1 MKEKWIIMIRIPL
14 LYEEDKMLNERLSRM
29 REKLW
34 DSRPCITAER
44 LVLATEAYQKF
55 AGDAVPLF
63 RAKVVNYIMEHMTT
77 LIMEDE
83 LIVGTPTNKYRGAN
97 LHPEFQSSTQ
107 FYLKELEDFPVRTKD
122 PYDISPEDKKLILEY
137 LPYWEGKAMQDIAR
151 PALPRHTVEC
161 MADDIITVGLTNGV
175 SGETTCDHE
184 KLLTVGLKGYMEE
197 CQANIDAMIPG
208 CQLDEEKIN
217 FWQACIIQSQGL
229 ITYAHRM
236 AEEAERQAAEC
247 TDEKRKQELLTIAEN
262 CRVVPENPPQTFQ
275 QALQMVWFAHVYFHI
290 EVCTTANGFGRF
302 DQYMW
307 PYYKKDVIDD
317 KRITQE
323 EALEMLECFYLK
335 ACEVF
340 EVRDHWYAQSFAGYP
355 MWEILIVGGQTP
367 DGRDATNELSYVC
380 LEAANQLKTTQ
391 PVMAVRVWEGT
402 PEALI
407 RKGCEMIQ
415 DGQANPGFFNDNA
428 AMQMALG
435 KGCTIEEARDWT
447 IVGCIQPGPGGGSTD
462 GSPDAGYVNMGK
474 MVNFVLHN
482 GFDIDTGKQMGLETG
497 DPRKFKDIEEFKDA
511 LKKQILYH
519 YEMIREGY
527 NIMQSMHMTRF
538 PVIFAGM
545 VTKGCVESGRSVQH
559 GGAKYTTAGL
569 YITGAANMADS
580 IAAID
585 TCVFRDKDITMD
597 ELISALDKNF
607 EGEERMRQLL
617 INKPPKFGND
627 NEYVDGIYREMM
639 HFIADNVQQ
648 WDDARGGKYSFNVHS
663 QTVNVS
669 HGMAC
674 GATPDGRLAGE
685 PFCDNASPMM
695 GRDVSGPTATVK
707 SVASMGQE
715 AFHDGALF
723 NLRFDPKG
731 VEGEKGL
738 ASIEGVIK
746 TYFKHGGEPIQIN
759 VVDNKT
765 LKDAQKHPEK
775 YKGLMVRVAGYMAY
789 FTELDKSAQD
799 TIIYRTP
806 HYERPE

>member
-1 MKEKWIIMIRIPL
+1 
-14 LYEEDKMLNERLSRM
+14 MLNERLQRM
-29 REKLW
+29 REKLFN
-34 DSRPCITAER
+34 SRPCITAER
-44 LVLATEAYQKF
+44 LVLQTEAYQKF

-63 RAKVVNYIMEHMTT
+63 RAKVVRYIMEHMTT
-77 LIMEDE
+77 LIMDDE
-83 LIVGTPTNKYRGAN
+83 LIVGTATNKYRGAN
-97 LHPEFQSSTQ
+97 LHPEFQSSTK
-107 FYLKELEDFPVRTKD
+107 FYMDELDEFPVRKKD
-122 PYDISPEDKKLILEY
+122 PYDISAEDRELILKY

-151 PALPRHTVEC
+151 AALPTHTVES
-161 MADDIITVGLTNGV
+161 MSDDIITVGLTNGV

-184 KLLTVGLKGYMEE
+184 KLLRLGLKGYMEE
-197 CQANIDAMIPG
+197 CRANIAATMPK

-217 FWQACIIQSQGL
+217 FWQACIIQCEGL

-236 AEEAERQAAEC
+236 AEEAERQAAAC
-247 TDEKRKQELLTIAEN
+247 ADPKRKQELLTIAEN

-275 QALQMVWFAHVYFHI
+275 QALQLVWFVHVYFHI

-307 PYYKKDVIDD
+307 PYYKKDVLED
-317 KRITQE
+317 KRITVD
-323 EALEMLECFYLK
+323 EAMEMLECFYLK

-340 EVRDHWYAQSFAGYP
+340 EVRDRWYATSFAGYP
-355 MWEILIVGGQTP
+355 MWEILVVGGQTP
-367 DGRDATNELSYVC
+367 DGKDATNDLSYLC
-380 LEAANQLKTTQ
+380 LEAANLLKTTQ
-391 PVMAVRVWEGT
+391 PVMAVRVWEGS

-415 DGQANPGFFNDNA
+415 DGQANPGFFNDDV
-428 AMQMALG
+428 AMQMSLG

-474 MVNFVLHN
+474 MVSFVLHN
-482 GFDIDTGKQMGLETG
+482 GVDPDTGKLMGLQTG
-497 DPRKFKDIEEFKDA
+497 DPRNFKDIEEFKAA
-511 LKKQILYH
+511 LKKQILHH
-519 YEMIREGY
+519 YRMICDGY
-527 NIMQSMHMTRF
+527 NVMQSMHMTRY
-538 PVIFAGM
+538 PVIFASM

-559 GGAKYTTAGL
+559 GGAKYSTAGL

-585 TCVFRDKDITMD
+585 VCVFRDKDITMD
-597 ELISALDKNF
+597 ELITALDKNF
-607 EGEERMRQLL
+607 AGEERMRQLL
-617 INKPPKFGND
+617 LNKPPKFGND
-627 NEYVDGIYREMM
+627 NAYVDGIYREMVQ
-639 HFIADNVQQ
+639 FIAENVQE
-648 WDDARGGKYSFNVHS
+648 WPDARGGKYSFNVHS

-669 HGMAC
+669 HGLVT

-695 GRDVSGPTATVK
+695 GRDVNGPTATVK
-707 SVASMGQE
+707 SVASMGQA

-738 ASIEGVIK
+738 QSIAGVIK
-746 TYFKHGGEPIQIN
+746 TYFKHGGEHIQIN
-759 VVDNKT
+759 VVDDET
-765 LKDAQKHPEK
+765 LKDAQIHPEK
-775 YKGLMVRVAGYMAY
+775 YRGLMVRVAGYMAY
-789 FTELDKSAQD
+789 FTELDKDAQD

-806 HYERPE
+806 HYARPD

>member
-14 LYEEDKMLNERLSRM
+14 LYEEDMMLNERLSRM

-107 FYLKELEDFPVRTKD
+107 FYLKELDDFPVRTKD

-407 RKGCEMIQ
+407 RKGCKMIQ

-497 DPRKFKDIEEFKDA
+497 DPRKFKNIEEFKDA

-746 TYFKHGGEPIQIN
+746 TYFKHGGEHIQIN

>member
-1 MKEKWIIMIRIPL
+1 
-14 LYEEDKMLNERLSRM
+14 MLNERIQRM
-29 REKLW
+29 REKLFA
-34 DSRPCITAER
+34 SRPCITAER
-44 LVLATEAYQKF
+44 LVLQTEAYKRF

-63 RAKVVNYIMEHMTT
+63 RAKVVRYIMENMTT
-77 LIMEDE
+77 LIMDDE

-97 LHPEFQSSTQ
+97 LHPEFQSSTK
-107 FYLKELEDFPVRTKD
+107 FYMDELDEFPLRTKD
-122 PYDISPEDKKLILEY
+122 PYDISAEDRELILQY

-151 PALPRHTVEC
+151 SALPEHTVEC
-161 MADDIITVGLTNGV
+161 MNDDIITVGLTNGV

-184 KLLTVGLKGYMEE
+184 KLLTLGLKGYMEE
-197 CQANIDAMIPG
+197 CRANIAATMPK

-217 FWQACIIQSQGL
+217 FWQACIIQCEGL

-236 AEEAERQAAEC
+236 AEEAERQAAAC
-247 TDEKRKQELLTIAEN
+247 SDEKRRAELLQIAEN
-262 CRVVPENPPQTFQ
+262 CRIVPENPPQTFQ
-275 QALQMVWFAHVYFHI
+275 QALQLVWFVHVYFHI

-307 PYYKKDVIDD
+307 PYYKKDVIDEQTLTED
-317 KRITQE
+317 

-340 EVRDHWYAQSFAGYP
+340 EVRDRWYATSFAGYP
-355 MWEILIVGGQTP
+355 MWEILVVGGQTP
-367 DGRDATNELSYVC
+367 EGKDATNALSYLC
-380 LEAANQLKTTQ
+380 LEAANLLKTTQ
-391 PVMAVRVWEGT
+391 PVMAVRVWEGS

-415 DGQANPGFFNDNA
+415 DGQANPGFFNDDV
-428 AMQMALG
+428 AMQMTLG

-447 IVGCIQPGPGGGSTD
+447 IVGCIQPGPGGGTTD

-474 MVNFVLHN
+474 MLSFVLHN
-482 GFDIDTGKQMGLETG
+482 GVDPDTGKLMGLQTG
-497 DPRKFKDIEEFKDA
+497 DPREFTSIEQFKDA
-511 LKKQILYH
+511 LKKQILHH
-519 YEMIREGY
+519 YRMICDGY
-527 NIMQSMHMTRF
+527 NVMQSMHMTRY
-538 PVIFAGM
+538 PVIFASM

-559 GGAKYTTAGL
+559 GGAKYSTAGL

-585 TCVFRDKDITMD
+585 ICVFRDKDITMD
-597 ELISALDKNF
+597 ALIAALDKNF

-617 INKPPKFGND
+617 LNKPPKFGND
-627 NEYVDGIYREMM
+627 NEYVDGIYREMVQ
-639 HFIADNVQQ
+639 FIAENVQT
-648 WDDARGGKYSFNVHS
+648 WPDARGGTYSFNVHS

-669 HGMAC
+669 HGLVC

-695 GRDVSGPTATVK
+695 GRDISGPTATVK
-707 SVASMGQE
+707 SVASMGQ
-715 AFHDGALF
+715 ASFHDGALF

-738 ASIEGVIK
+738 QAIEGVIK
-746 TYFKHGGEPIQIN
+746 TYFKHGGEHIQIN
-759 VVDNKT
+759 VVDNET
-765 LKDAQKHPEK
+765 LKDAQIHPEK
-775 YKGLMVRVAGYMAY
+775 HRGLMVRVAGYMAY
-789 FTELDKSAQD
+789 FTELDKDAQD

-806 HYERPE
+806 HYARPD

>member
-14 LYEEDKMLNERLSRM
+14 LYEEDMMLNERLSRM

-197 CQANIDAMIPG
+197 CQANIDKMLPS

-527 NIMQSMHMTRF
+527 NIMQSMHLTRF

-746 TYFKHGGEPIQIN
+746 TYFKHGGEHIQIN

>member
-1 MKEKWIIMIRIPL
+1 
-14 LYEEDKMLNERLSRM
+14 MLTPRVARM
-29 REKLW
+29 REKCLTT
-34 DSRPCITAER
+34 RPAITAER

-63 RAKVVNYIMEHMTT
+63 RAKVTNYVMERMST
-77 LIMEDE
+77 LILEDE
-83 LIVGTPTNKYRGAN
+83 LIVGTATNRYKGAN
-97 LHPEFQSSTQ
+97 LFPEFQSSTK
-107 FYLKELEDFPVRTKD
+107 FYLAELDDLSTRTKD

-151 PALPRHTVEC
+151 DALPKHTVEC

-184 KLLTVGLKGYMEE
+184 KLLTVGLKGYIEE
-197 CQANIDAMIPG
+197 CRENIAKTMPK
-208 CQLDEEKIN
+208 CQLDEEKVN
-217 FWQACIIQSQGL
+217 FWQACIIQSEGL

-247 TDEKRKQELLTIAEN
+247 KDEKRKKELLQIAEN
-262 CRVVPENPPQTFQ
+262 CRVVPENPPQTFM
-275 QALQMVWFAHVYFHI
+275 QALQMIWFAHVYFHI

-307 PYYKKDVIDD
+307 PYYKKDVIDE
-317 KRITQE
+317 KNITQE
-323 EALEMLECFYLK
+323 EALEMLECMYLK

-340 EVRDHWYAQSFAGYP
+340 EVRDSWYATSFAGYP
-355 MWEILIVGGQTP
+355 MWEILVVGGQTP
-367 DGRDATNELSYVC
+367 EGEDATNELSYVC

-391 PVMAVRVWEGT
+391 PVMAVRVFDGT

-415 DGQANPGFFNDNA
+415 DGQANPGFFNDYA
-428 AMQMALG
+428 AMKMALG

-474 MVNFVLHN
+474 MIEFVLHN
-482 GFDIDTGKQMGLETG
+482 GVDPDTGKLMGLQTG
-497 DPRKFKDIEEFKDA
+497 DPREFKNIEEFKDA
-511 LKKQILYH
+511 VKKQIIHH
-519 YEMIREGY
+519 YRMICDAY
-527 NIMQSMHMTRF
+527 NVMQSMHMTRF

-569 YITGAANMADS
+569 YITGAANLVDS
-580 IAAID
+580 IAAIQK
-585 TCVFRDKDITMD
+585 CVFEDKDITMD
-597 ELISALDKNF
+597 ELIKACDKNF

-617 INKPPKFGND
+617 LNKPPKFGND
-627 NEYVDGIYREMM
+627 DAYVDDIYYEMM
-639 HFIADNVQQ
+639 GYIAENVQE
-648 WDDARGGKYSFNVHS
+648 WPDARGGKYSFNVHS

-669 HGMAC
+669 HGLVT

-715 AFHDGALF
+715 RFHDGALF

-731 VEGEKGL
+731 VAGEKGL
-738 ASIEGVIK
+738 ASIEGIIK
-746 TYFKHGGEPIQIN
+746 TFFKHGGEHIQIN
-759 VVDNKT
+759 VVDDET
-765 LKDAQKHPEK
+765 LKAAQKDPEK
-775 YKGLMVRVAGYMAY
+775 YRGLMVRVAGYMAY

-799 TIIYRTP
+799 TIIYRTT
-806 HYERPE
+806 HFRDGERA